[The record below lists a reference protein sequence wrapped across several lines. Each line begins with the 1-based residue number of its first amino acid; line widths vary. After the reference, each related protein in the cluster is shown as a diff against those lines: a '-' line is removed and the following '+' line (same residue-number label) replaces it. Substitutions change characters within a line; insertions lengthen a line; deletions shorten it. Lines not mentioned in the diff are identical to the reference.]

1 MKTGISY
8 ADRVCFLRTL
18 KQDQKAIASAR
29 SMQYTR
35 LGSTGMQVSR
45 ICLGTMSLGNSEEWM
60 VEDDKAR
67 PIVNRALDLGV
78 NFFDT
83 ANVYSK
89 GRSEEIVGELLKD
102 HRDDVVIATKVRLST
117 GEGPNREGLSRYH
130 IMDQA
135 RKSLKRL
142 QTDRIDLYQIHRW
155 DYATPIE
162 ETLVALTDL
171 VRKGMVNY
179 IGASSMWSWQFAKA
193 LFTSDR
199 LGLARFV
206 SMQNHYNLCYREEER
221 EMTPFC
227 EDQGIA
233 LIPWSPLARGFLT
246 GRYKRGGK
254 TDTPRYR
261 SDKYFAERFFRPE
274 DFDVVERAEEIAK
287 EKDVTVSQIALAWL
301 LHKGVCAP
309 IIGATKVE
317 HLEDAVS
324 SLEVRLSPD
333 DMKRLEEP
341 YKPHRI
347 IGPLPVPESG
357 S

>member
-1 MKTGISY
+1 MEY
-8 ADRVCFLRTL
+8 N
-18 KQDQKAIASAR
+18 
-29 SMQYTR
+29 R
-35 LGSTGMQVSR
+35 LGSTGLQVSR
-45 ICLGTMSLGNSEEWM
+45 ICLGTMSFGNSEEWM
-60 VEDDKAR
+60 VEIDKAK
-67 PIVNRALDLGV
+67 PIVKRALDLGV

-83 ANVYSK
+83 ANVYSD

-102 HRDDVVIATKVRLST
+102 HRDSVVIASKVRLST
-117 GEGPNREGLSRYH
+117 GEGPNKEGLSRYH
-130 IMDQA
+130 IIDQA

-142 QTDRIDLYQIHRW
+142 KTDKIDLYQTHRW
-155 DYATPIE
+155 DYSTPIE
-162 ETLVALTDL
+162 ETLVALNDL
-171 VRKGMVNY
+171 VRQGMVNY
-179 IGASSMWSWQFAKA
+179 IGASSMYAWQLAKA

-199 LGLARFV
+199 LGVARFI

-221 EMTPFC
+221 EMIPFC
-227 EDQGIA
+227 KDQGIA

-246 GRYKRGGK
+246 GRYRRGGK
-254 TDTPRYR
+254 ADSPRYR

-287 EKDVTVSQIALAWL
+287 ENGVPASQIALAWL

-324 SLEVRLSPD
+324 SLEVKLSSG

-347 IGPLPVPESG
+347 IGPLPVPVQAS
-357 S
+357 